1 MSNSNNDKNNEKS
14 INEKS
19 INERFSVPQTSANI
33 PMPNVKPPKDDNG
46 KTQDKDE

>member
-1 MSNSNNDKNNEKS
+1 MSNSNNDKN
-14 INEKS
+14 NEKS